1 VKSATGTIQRS
12 LPLNTLSTQ
21 PTEVWPLVAYFFLV
35 VTLVG
40 GVMVLSYVIGERH
53 RSHAADEP
61 FESGIVT
68 VGLARLR
75 LAAKFYLIAVFF
87 VIFDVEAV
95 FLFAWAIAFREL
107 GWVGY
112 IEAFIFIVVLGAAL
126 AYLWRLGALDWGPAR
141 RSTSRSAKDARSPN
155 RAMVSK

>member
-1 VKSATGTIQRS
+1 MNTPAIQSTG
-12 LPLNTLSTQ
+12 L
-21 PTEVWPLVAYFFLV
+21 WPLVAYFFLV
-35 VTLVG
+35 VVLIA
-40 GVMVLSYVIGERH
+40 GVMALSYVIGERH
-53 RSHAADEP
+53 KARAADEP

-75 LAAKFYLIAVFF
+75 LSAKFYLIAVFF

-107 GWVGY
+107 GWAGY
-112 IEAFIFIVVLGAAL
+112 IEAVIFIAVLGAAL

-141 RSTSRSAKDARSPN
+141 HSTSRSAKDARSPN
-155 RAMVSK
+155 HAMVSK